1 MKESFIL
8 PIYIPCSGLCAGA
21 FMFPPRWFLPY
32 DALFQLITAFV
43 ALAVAMYALKG
54 HQWVRERTLYA
65 LFLAFLL
72 LSIGLFINCITLT
85 YAYLFGVSFTSP
97 SDPLSV
103 ADMGFWAYY
112 ALSMF
117 AYSLLVF
124 AYTLRLRESSMP
136 LSMLLLV
143 GAGGNGSG
151 GGAGGGGGG
160 GGAAGST
167 LLTAGPVA
175 ELILVILLLIIV
187 ISQLAHLMVRR
198 SRYAIMVTLSF
209 LFMLVSHLLIMFS
222 SHEDIV
228 YVVGRVLE
236 LTGFLSLFVVLY
248 GLRRGG

>member
-1 MKESFIL
+1 V
-8 PIYIPCSGLCAGA
+8 CS
-21 FMFPPRWFLPY
+21 
-32 DALFQLITAFV
+32 
-43 ALAVAMYALKG
+43 
-54 HQWVRERTLYA
+54 
-65 LFLAFLL
+65 
-72 LSIGLFINCITLT
+72 
-85 YAYLFGVSFTSP
+85 
-97 SDPLSV
+97 SDL
-103 ADMGFWAYY
+103 
-112 ALSMF
+112 
-117 AYSLLVF
+117 
-124 AYTLRLRESSMP
+124 
-136 LSMLLLV
+136 
-143 GAGGNGSG
+143 
-151 GGAGGGGGG
+151 
-160 GGAAGST
+160 GAAGST

>member
-1 MKESFIL
+1 L

-43 ALAVAMYALKG
+43 ALAVAMYALRG

-85 YAYLFGVSFTSP
+85 YTYLFGVSFTSP

-124 AYTLRLRESSMP
+124 AYTLRLRESSVP
-136 LSMLLLV
+136 LSALVLV
-143 GAGGNGSG
+143 GAGGNGAG
-151 GGAGGGGGG
+151 GSGAGGGGAG

-198 SRYAIMVTLSF
+198 SRYAIMVTFSF
-209 LFMLVSHLLIMFS
+209 LLMLVSHLLIMFS
-222 SHEDIV
+222 SLEDIV

-248 GLRRGG
+248 GLRRSG

>member
-1 MKESFIL
+1 M
-8 PIYIPCSGLCAGA
+8 PIYIRCSGLCAGA

-54 HQWVRERTLYA
+54 HQWVREKTLYA
-65 LFLAFLL
+65 LSLAFLL
-72 LSIGLFINCITLT
+72 LSLGLFINCITLT
-85 YAYLFGVSFTSP
+85 YTYLFGVSFTAP

-124 AYTLRLRESSMP
+124 AYTLRLRESSVP
-136 LSMLLLV
+136 LSGLALV
-143 GAGGNGSG
+143 GAGGNG
-151 GGAGGGGGG
+151 AGGGGGGAG

-175 ELILVILLLIIV
+175 ELILVVLLLIIV
-187 ISQLAHLMVRR
+187 ISQLAHLMVKRN
-198 SRYAIMVTLSF
+198 RYAIMVTFSF
-209 LFMLVSHLLIMFS
+209 LLMLVSHLLIMFS
-222 SHEDIV
+222 SLEDIV
-228 YVVGRVLE
+228 YVIGRVLE
-236 LTGFLSLFVVLY
+236 VIGFISLFVVLY
-248 GLRRGG
+248 GLRRSG

>member
-1 MKESFIL
+1 
-8 PIYIPCSGLCAGA
+8 
-21 FMFPPRWFLPY
+21 MFPPRWFLPY

-85 YAYLFGVSFTSP
+85 YTYLFGVSFTSP